1 MKKKHHPPTREQK
14 RHKLADDLRHPL
26 VDGLHPYAPL
36 ATGYTVDFFFGQRKA
51 AEAEKLEGFPPWRTA
66 IPVDV
71 SK

>member
-1 MKKKHHPPTREQK
+1 MSKHHPPTK
-14 RHKLADDLRHPL
+14 NKNDNKLADGLRHPL

-51 AEAEKLEGFPPWRTA
+51 EKKLESLALEGA

-71 SK
+71 SS